1 MRVCVCICMSMGE
14 GAHVCVSVCL
24 EARGQS
30 QESSSGLLSLRSL
43 SHWPRS
49 PQFGQ
54 TASHPWDY
62 KNAPPHWLFT
72 WDLGLKLQS
81 SWLCARHFTHGALS
95 STLASL
101 LISELSG
108 ALFHFPRWTNET
120 GRRFFLQKYK
130 ALEKAKTVECR
141 LVVSQL
147 LSFKTSRRENYR
159 EVTGWLLSGILS

>member
-54 TASHPWDY
+54 TVSHPWDY
-62 KNAPPHWLFT
+62 KNAPPRWLFT

-95 STLASL
+95 T
-101 LISELSG
+101 ELSPPLWFCFWLQNCLVLCFTSPDERMRQ
-108 ALFHFPRWTNET
+108 AEDFFCRNIKRWKRQKKNMWG
-120 GRRFFLQKYK
+120 GRESLDFFVPLP
-130 ALEKAKTVECR
+130 
-141 LVVSQL
+141 SM
-147 LSFKTSRRENYR
+147 N
-159 EVTGWLLSGILS
+159 